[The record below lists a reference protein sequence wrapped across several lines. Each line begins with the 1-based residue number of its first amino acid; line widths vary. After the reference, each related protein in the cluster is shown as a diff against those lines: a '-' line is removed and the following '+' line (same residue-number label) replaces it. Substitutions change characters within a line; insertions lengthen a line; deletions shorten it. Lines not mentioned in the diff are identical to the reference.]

1 MPYAKGVSAKSHE
14 FGKDGEE
21 LSTNYSRMIKIIS
34 ESNYKGYITI
44 EYEGAMKGMFGGE
57 GTYLSPHEGILATK
71 KLINKYL

>member
-1 MPYAKGVSAKSHE
+1 MNMLKYLSRE

-21 LSTNYSRMIKIIS
+21 LFTDFSKMIEIIS
-34 ESNYKGYITI
+34 DSNYKGYITI

-57 GTYLSPHEGILATK
+57 GTYLNPHEGILATK